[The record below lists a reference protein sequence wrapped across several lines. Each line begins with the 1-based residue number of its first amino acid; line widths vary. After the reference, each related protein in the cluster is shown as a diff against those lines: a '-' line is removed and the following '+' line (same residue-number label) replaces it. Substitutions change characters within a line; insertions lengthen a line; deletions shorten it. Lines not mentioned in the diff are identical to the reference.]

1 MKLTKTVFEALQKEL
16 TDFQAGKADDDFKK
30 AHKEWAIFAGQ
41 LLKTD
46 IRFGPT
52 DSMSWQNSGYYAKY
66 FWSWSQ
72 FFPLKCF
79 SIAVGAHIN
88 KQNFSVGIDYQISK
102 MTDRYTLAQYN
113 DNFKD
118 ELYYWANSI
127 KTRNFVVG
135 KGGSGSVDNI
145 RLEDLLNDY
154 NLLEKLLPLS
164 AKEYFTVLYYID
176 CGNLDEIDSDNQ
188 DLQVAINE
196 LGNLYQLLQPKEI
209 LFSELVRSKDI
220 IPSQYDG
227 SYELV
232 KTIVNCYKAVSK
244 EKLTIDD
251 MNAMFFMS
259 VGTFSEGLDVKIK
272 LIEKSN
278 LDDADKS
285 KMVGLLRFI
294 ASESQNGKYENSQN
308 GNFGMFGVGF
318 HTFNKGKATNHAAIK
333 FINLALEMESLDSD
347 YNFALQKHL
356 SVPIEGVGVST
367 LSTFLHCLKPDVFPI
382 INGKQGDGVNV
393 YSELGIELVHP
404 RDIKNYANNMDT
416 IKLYRDKYFTFKNY
430 RVFDL
435 LSSTKS
441 IDQVQKEEISNTI
454 DFAGYVGS
462 TGNDENG
469 IYTDFSERC
478 ISEGIWLS
486 GWTDK
491 HLDLVKSVKVGD
503 RIALKSI
510 SNKKYDLPFDNNG
523 KSVGYMIIKAI
534 GIVVENCG
542 DGRNLKVDWQKVEP
556 VAKEW
561 FGEGLC
567 MGTIHYIEGCGSLIK
582 QALLNFTFE
591 NAPQDY
597 DICEQYYSD
606 VKTNGQIC
614 ENIINDCMRVPRM
627 PRSSIIHP
635 LNIILYGAPG
645 TGKTYSTIDYAVAII
660 KKKKLEEYENI
671 PRLEIQDEF
680 KSLVIEKKIAFST
693 FHQSYGYEDFMQ
705 GMRPVLNDGVVSF
718 KIVDGVFKS
727 ISDRAMAD
735 PTNNYVIIIDE
746 INRANISKVFG
757 ELITL
762 IEDDKRWGEL
772 NEISSTLSSGEI
784 FAVPNNLYIIGT
796 MNSAD
801 KSISLIDTALRR
813 RFLFLEVV
821 PDSSKIEDEMFK
833 KILEKL
839 NSELVNELDST
850 DLLIGH
856 SYFMGKSECDLCS
869 IMNNSI
875 IPLLYEYFYDNSKKV
890 KKILSIVLKDYNYDV
905 SKGSFGRFKIF
916 QKVIENDIK

>member
-1 MKLTKTVFEALQKEL
+1 MFLDVGTLMFNINILEGGTPSWGTDLGQGKGYKFKFDHDEELLT
-16 TDFQAGKADDDFKK
+16 
-30 AHKEWAIFAGQ
+30 
-41 LLKTD
+41 
-46 IRFGPT
+46 
-52 DSMSWQNSGYYAKY
+52 SMVYSIVEDPKNNVGC
-66 FWSWSQ
+66 
-72 FFPLKCF
+72 PL
-79 SIAVGAHIN
+79 
-88 KQNFSVGIDYQISK
+88 
-102 MTDRYTLAQYN
+102 
-113 DNFKD
+113 
-118 ELYYWANSI
+118 
-127 KTRNFVVG
+127 G
-135 KGGSGSVDNI
+135 KGGNRQKDYEYVLASSYNSIYVNNVLIPDASFV
-145 RLEDLLNDY
+145 LLIV
-154 NLLEKLLPLS
+154 K
-164 AKEYFTVLYYID
+164 
-176 CGNLDEIDSDNQ
+176 
-188 DLQVAINE
+188 QVASNS
-196 LGNLYQLLQPKEI
+196 GNHIGRRTLKYSPKITYQ
-209 LFSELVRSKDI
+209 
-220 IPSQYDG
+220 G
-227 SYELV
+227 
-232 KTIVNCYKAVSK
+232 
-244 EKLTIDD
+244 
-251 MNAMFFMS
+251 
-259 VGTFSEGLDVKIK
+259 
-272 LIEKSN
+272 
-278 LDDADKS
+278 
-285 KMVGLLRFI
+285 
-294 ASESQNGKYENSQN
+294 
-308 GNFGMFGVGF
+308 
-318 HTFNKGKATNHAAIK
+318 K
-333 FINLALEMESLDSD
+333 FINEDCLNKIRKVLNISESAAWFINEINVKNQDELHFKVYVADATKALEFENSKERKA
-347 YNFALQKHL
+347 YIKAL
-356 SVPIEGVGVST
+356 VEP
-367 LSTFLHCLKPDVFPI
+367 
-382 INGKQGDGVNV
+382 
-393 YSELGIELVHP
+393 
-404 RDIKNYANNMDT
+404 T
-416 IKLYRDKYFTFKNY
+416 IKVNSD
-430 RVFDL
+430 VDH
-435 LSSTKS
+435 
-441 IDQVQKEEISNTI
+441 
-454 DFAGYVGS
+454 AWYVGA

-469 IYTDFSERC
+469 IYTDFSERY

-534 GIVVENCG
+534 GIIVENCG

-660 KKKKLEEYENI
+660 KNKKLEEYENI

-680 KSLVIEKKIAFST
+680 KSLVNEKKIAFST

-735 PTNNYVIIIDE
+735 PANNYVIIIDE

-813 RFLFLEVV
+813 RFIFSEVV
-821 PDSSKIEDEMFK
+821 PDSTKIEDEMFK

-839 NSELVNELDST
+839 NTELVNELDST